1 MCIHVRTEDWHATI
15 LMVTN
20 CVSHE
25 SEGIFEAHNAVLV
38 SKLKLGY
45 GYILR

>member
-15 LMVTN
+15 LMGTN
-20 CVSHE
+20 CLSHE
-25 SEGIFEAHNAVLV
+25 SEGIFKVQNVVLV

-45 GYILR
+45 G